1 MVHECT
7 GGGEHQHQ
15 YALSGNG
22 DVDHRATPIAD
33 ARLSLIRY
41 PACRAADKV
50 ATCGVLS
57 RALAHQRV
65 LYSKHMAWWT
75 APLVAGVLARNLI
88 RGRTNFIRSIMNYSK
103 VYNVEKMLADHAQ
116 PVHYELPLPPRSA
129 TDGRDAKSSQLY
141 IHAPRGR

>member
-22 DVDHRATPIAD
+22 DLDHRATPIAD

-50 ATCGVLS
+50 AACGVLW
-57 RALAHQRV
+57 RALAH
-65 LYSKHMAWWT
+65 
-75 APLVAGVLARNLI
+75 PAGALPQTHSV
-88 RGRTNFIRSIMNYSK
+88 
-103 VYNVEKMLADHAQ
+103 ADHAR
-116 PVHYELPLPPRSA
+116 PVHYELPLPPRVA
-129 TDGRDAKSSQLY
+129 TDERPAKSSQLY
-141 IHAPRGR
+141 IHAPRGRAGRSIDDSTERFVETTRMGAST

>member
-22 DVDHRATPIAD
+22 DLDHRATPIAD

-50 ATCGVLS
+50 AACGVLW
-57 RALAHQRV
+57 RALAHPAGALPQTHGV
-65 LYSKHMAWWT
+65 VDH
-75 APLVAGVLARNLI
+75 AGVCRGARASSPPRADNFL
-88 RGRTNFIRSIMNYSK
+88 RGIMNYSK
-103 VYNVEKMLADHAQ
+103 VYN
-116 PVHYELPLPPRSA
+116 
-129 TDGRDAKSSQLY
+129 
-141 IHAPRGR
+141 